1 MDVIG
6 KNINIMYI
14 SIHPYV
20 YPSKAVVLN
29 LCNMCHWWY
38 FRPPLVVLRGVS
50 PLYFNIM
57 VVLGET
63 DIF

>member
-1 MDVIG
+1 MNVLGGII
-6 KNINIMYI
+6 KKYHIVLFWI
-14 SIHPYV
+14 SF
-20 YPSKAVVLN
+20 KFFLEN
-29 LCNMCHWWY
+29 
-38 FRPPLVVLRGVS
+38 VVLRGFS